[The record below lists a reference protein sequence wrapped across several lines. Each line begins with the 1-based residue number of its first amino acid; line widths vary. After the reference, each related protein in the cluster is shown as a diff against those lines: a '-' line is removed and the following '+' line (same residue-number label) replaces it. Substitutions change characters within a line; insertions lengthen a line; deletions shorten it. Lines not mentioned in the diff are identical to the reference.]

1 MTDEQKNAIDHAQK
15 ILRAVKLYDL
25 AALLTESDKQEVVAR
40 GVIVLQNAVL
50 SLREFGEY
58 VDEDGEDTD
67 ALDTLCQI
75 LDKGFEMNYSEAY
88 EHLENNIKAIA
99 AGSDKQE
106 AVYQSEQMPGVWMDI
121 SKEVYDAT
129 QGRTGW
135 NTRKLYAHPIASA
148 DVRDAETPK
157 QSWVSWASDE
167 LIRHRAKGSADE
179 LQAKRFHMAV
189 KLGLLE
195 FEDVEQI
202 DAAIAA
208 NRASEEGEKS

>member
-1 MTDEQKNAIDHAQK
+1 MTNKDKTAEKAFDAFANRYDHESNDWLDMNVQTFFQEGFKAAIES
-15 ILRAVKLYDL
+15 RVL
-25 AALLTESDKQEVVAR
+25 AE
-40 GVIVLQNAVL
+40 
-50 SLREFGEY
+50 
-58 VDEDGEDTD
+58 
-67 ALDTLCQI
+67 
-75 LDKGFEMNYSEAY
+75 
-88 EHLENNIKAIA
+88 
-99 AGSDKQE
+99 SDKQE
-106 AVYQSEQMPGVWMDI
+106 AVGEVLLIGKDADL
-121 SKEVYDAT
+121 KEVAWRKGKMPPVGT
-129 QGRTGW
+129 
-135 NTRKLYAHPIASA
+135 KLYAHPIASA

-189 KLGLLE
+189 QLGLLE